1 MASSGLTKA
10 EEKSLKE
17 ALERLNA
24 VNRPAY
30 LGGMERHNLTEAIRA
45 IHYRL
50 NPTPVDR
57 LLDTAERLSKPLEHT
72 FDELARLQAEA
83 VLG

>member
-1 MASSGLTKA
+1 MANGLTKS
-10 EEKSLKE
+10 EEKLLNDALK
-17 ALERLNA
+17 RLHA

-30 LGGMERHNLTEAIRA
+30 LGGLERHNLTEAIRA

-57 LLDTAERLSKPLEHT
+57 LLESAEKLCKPLEHT
-72 FDELARLQAEA
+72 FDEVARLQAEA